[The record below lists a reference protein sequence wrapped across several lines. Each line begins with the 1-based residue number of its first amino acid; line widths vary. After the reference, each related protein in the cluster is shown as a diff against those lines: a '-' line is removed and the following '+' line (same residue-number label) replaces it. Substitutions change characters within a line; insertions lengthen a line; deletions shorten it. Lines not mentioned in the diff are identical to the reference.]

1 MSLEYS
7 PNAEQLA
14 EFSGS
19 ALPLLV
25 ACAALGALLAAG
37 IFVSMRRRQV
47 SLKSDVSVL
56 IELGTKQRGSTA
68 SAPVLRNAELTPL
81 ADTLQSLVKR
91 LGGQKEK
98 KSGATT
104 KQAKSE
110 DPSDNPIMALI
121 EESSSEFEEDAL
133 ELELELDEAIEVP
146 QEIFRAYDIRGDADQ
161 LSDALIY
168 LVGRALGSTMAEG
181 DQSACIVGADARE
194 SSPRIREALVKGLLE
209 SGCDVVDI
217 GTVAT
222 PMLYFAAQHL
232 QTPNAIMVT
241 GSHHGAGTN
250 GLKMLLGAQP
260 MSDIGIQALR
270 ERVEAENFT
279 DGQGSYRVTEINAD
293 YVQAIVDDIVISDN
307 PEIVVDCGNGA
318 AAVVAAEL
326 FEGLGVS
333 VIPLFGELDGSF
345 PNRESDPS
353 NPENLRPLI
362 AAVKEHNA
370 SLGVAFD
377 GDGDRIGVVDDKGRI
392 VQADRLLML
401 FARDVLS
408 RHPGADIVYD
418 VKCSRHLAR
427 IISDAGGR
435 PIMWRSGHSPIK
447 SKMTEVGALLGGE
460 YTGHICFN
468 ERWFGF
474 DDALYS
480 AARLLEIIGLEG
492 RSLSD
497 LLTDLPS
504 SVSTP
509 EIRWPLDE
517 AEKLATMSRIIEE
530 AQFDDAKLITI
541 DGLRAEFAD
550 GWGLVRC
557 SNTEAALTLR
567 FEADNTEAL
576 ARIRDLFQV
585 QLSGILDDDAL
596 SF

>member
-1 MSLEYS
+1 
-7 PNAEQLA
+7 
-14 EFSGS
+14 
-19 ALPLLV
+19 
-25 ACAALGALLAAG
+25 
-37 IFVSMRRRQV
+37 
-47 SLKSDVSVL
+47 
-56 IELGTKQRGSTA
+56 
-68 SAPVLRNAELTPL
+68 
-81 ADTLQSLVKR
+81 
-91 LGGQKEK
+91 
-98 KSGATT
+98 
-104 KQAKSE
+104 
-110 DPSDNPIMALI
+110 
-121 EESSSEFEEDAL
+121 
-133 ELELELDEAIEVP
+133 
-146 QEIFRAYDIRGDADQ
+146 
-161 LSDALIY
+161 
-168 LVGRALGSTMAEG
+168 
-181 DQSACIVGADARE
+181 
-194 SSPRIREALVKGLLE
+194 
-209 SGCDVVDI
+209 
-217 GTVAT
+217 
-222 PMLYFAAQHL
+222 MLYFAAQHL

-241 GSHHGAGTN
+241 GSHHGRRDQRLEDAVRRS
-250 GLKMLLGAQP
+250 A

-362 AAVKEHNA
+362 AAVKEHKRI
-370 SLGVAFD
+370 LGS
-377 GDGDRIGVVDDKGRI
+377 GLRRRRDRIGVVDDKGRI

-492 RSLSD
+492 RGLSD

-576 ARIRDLFQV
+576 ARIRIC
-585 QLSGILDDDAL
+585 SKCSSAE
-596 SF
+596 S